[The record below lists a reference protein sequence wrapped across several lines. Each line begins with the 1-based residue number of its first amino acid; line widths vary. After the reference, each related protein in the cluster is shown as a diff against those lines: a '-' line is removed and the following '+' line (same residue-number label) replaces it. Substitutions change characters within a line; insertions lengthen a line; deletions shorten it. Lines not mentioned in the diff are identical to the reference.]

1 MNALRG
7 VKRSRADAGEV
18 ISLVAP
24 AQFAHPHAATHHH
37 RVFKRARRLQ
47 ELRAPTSQLSALL
60 RSDPHASRRYQAR
73 VAFLRTLAAPEPVL
87 LGMCHLLQ
95 SDAAALL
102 SIVDLNTHQSS
113 IMAVL
118 NDCAARAVSMTALNV
133 RGHAFCMADK
143 RPVLTS
149 FTSAYGHH
157 RVACELVH
165 YVAHRVFAGY
175 SRMAISVLSGG
186 GVRDVLIADWC
197 AQHKLKTRVTPPHLI
212 ILRCESQ
219 RLFLIPVV
227 V

>member
-7 VKRSRADAGEV
+7 VKRSRADAGE
-18 ISLVAP
+18 LVSVVP
-24 AQFAHPHAATHHH
+24 PTQFAYPHPAAHHH

-47 ELRAPTSQLSALL
+47 DQRTPTSQLCALL
-60 RSDPHASRRYQAR
+60 RSDHHANRRYQPR
-73 VAFLRTLAAPEPVL
+73 LNFLRTLNAPEPVL
-87 LGMCHLLQ
+87 LGMLQVLQ
-95 SDAAALL
+95 SDPAALL

-113 IMAVL
+113 IMAIL
-118 NDCAARAVSMTALNV
+118 DDCAAHAVSMTALNV

-143 RPVLTS
+143 SAVLTS

-157 RVACELVH
+157 RAACELVH

-175 SRMAISVLSGG
+175 RRLSISVLSGG

-197 AQHKLKTRVTPPHLI
+197 AQHKLKTRVTPPHLVL
-212 ILRCESQ
+212 LRCESQ